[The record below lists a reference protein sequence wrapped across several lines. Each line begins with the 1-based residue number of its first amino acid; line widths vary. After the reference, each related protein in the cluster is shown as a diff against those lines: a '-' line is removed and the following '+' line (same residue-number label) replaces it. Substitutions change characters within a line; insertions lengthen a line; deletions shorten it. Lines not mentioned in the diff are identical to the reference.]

1 MLKIIQLFEKF
12 NYEKTL
18 RKMDTH
24 CTTVRTFIQT
34 SRNELLPEGSL
45 ATLDMILHFN
55 DNSYF
60 REQANTIKGFLTSQ
74 ELLLAQGFAVDLTQA
89 LTTNHTQGCQAA
101 EY

>member
-1 MLKIIQLFEKF
+1 
-12 NYEKTL
+12 
-18 RKMDTH
+18 
-24 CTTVRTFIQT
+24 
-34 SRNELLPEGSL
+34 
-45 ATLDMILHFN
+45 MILHFN

-74 ELLLAQGFAVDLTQA
+74 ELLAQGFAVDLTQA